1 MAGYFVN
8 SAGRLEL
15 AAANVLRFQYN
26 PVTLAPRGILVEE
39 QWTNVFSNTNNMMES
54 NWVRVGASLN
64 TSNDFPLYAAGGNV
78 YYLKGDGS
86 WNAHRVY
93 RMFNNQ

>member
-1 MAGYFVN
+1 MIDGN
-8 SAGRLEL
+8 R
-15 AAANVLRFQYN
+15 
-26 PVTLAPRGILVEE
+26 
-39 QWTNVFSNTNNMMES
+39 
-54 NWVRVGASLN
+54 VRVGISLN